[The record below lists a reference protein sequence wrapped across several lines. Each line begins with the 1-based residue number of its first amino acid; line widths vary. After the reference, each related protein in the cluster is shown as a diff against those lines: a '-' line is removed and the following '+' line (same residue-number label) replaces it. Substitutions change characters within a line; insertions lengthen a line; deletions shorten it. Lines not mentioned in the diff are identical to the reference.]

1 MTKKQNFLGKYVD
14 ICTDFGMKHYFGPE
28 IGKQNLIN
36 FLNGLFEGEKGI
48 VDLDYQQTERNGE
61 KGHERKVIFDLYC
74 ICDDGSHVIIEM
86 QQFSQ
91 EFIKDRAVYYT
102 SRVINALV
110 PRGYK
115 GNTYELPEVYLIGI
129 LDFVLDMPGAR
140 KYYYDIAL
148 CDKESGDQF
157 YGKLGY
163 KLLVLPNFDKPVADI
178 QGLMDMWLYVFK
190 HMSELNEIPK
200 FLDKRVFQLIFDIG
214 EVANLNPSDMN
225 AYELSLKDKRD
236 AEAIRLSMIRQL
248 ERGKKQALAEGMK
261 EGMKEGLEKGILQ
274 GIEKGVAKERAK
286 AKAEKLKSALNLKKK
301 GVQTAVIAE
310 GLGLSVEEIEELIR
324 RGNNT

>member
-1 MTKKQNFLGKYVD
+1 
-14 ICTDFGMKHYFGPE
+14 
-28 IGKQNLIN
+28 
-36 FLNGLFEGEKGI
+36 
-48 VDLDYQQTERNGE
+48 
-61 KGHERKVIFDLYC
+61 
-74 ICDDGSHVIIEM
+74 
-86 QQFSQ
+86 
-91 EFIKDRAVYYT
+91 
-102 SRVINALV
+102 
-110 PRGYK
+110 
-115 GNTYELPEVYLIGI
+115 
-129 LDFVLDMPGAR
+129 
-140 KYYYDIAL
+140 
-148 CDKESGDQF
+148 
-157 YGKLGY
+157 
-163 KLLVLPNFDKPVADI
+163 
-178 QGLMDMWLYVFK
+178 
-190 HMSELNEIPK
+190 
-200 FLDKRVFQLIFDIG
+200 
-214 EVANLNPSDMN
+214 MN